1 MDALIFF
8 SFSIS
13 FLVMSIQL
21 FRNKWLMLIS
31 GYNTMLKEERDK
43 IEIRP
48 FAIADAR
55 AMAAT
60 SLLMCVY
67 GINSLGLSI
76 SNAYMLIAFII
87 SWTLFIWSLI
97 SIFKLMFKNQS
108 K

>member
-1 MDALIFF
+1 METLVFF

-13 FLVMSIQL
+13 FLIISIQL

-43 IEIRP
+43 IDVRP
-48 FAIADAR
+48 YAIADAK